1 MACRIRNDSE
11 IIASRRSVRYTIRM
25 SSKAGFRI
33 TSYKPIG
40 WVFAFVLSV
49 TQVYPAFGVC
59 ICLREARETI
69 EVSISSDDPP
79 SCRSAA
85 AWPALR
91 EEMDSGSGQC
101 SKKVDR
107 GDSNTRISRDDC
119 CGIDSGWI
127 PPLQASLSRTVEVR
141 PVFDAM
147 TWTCSENAGTQI
159 PRPDRLALGGHSGIH
174 AGIGTTLYL
183 LNASLLI

>member
-11 IIASRRSVRYTIRM
+11 IIASRRSVRYTISM

-85 AWPALR
+85 AWPATR
-91 EEMDSGSGQC
+91 EETDSGSGRC
-101 SKKVDR
+101 SKETDP

-119 CGIDSGWI
+119 CGVDGGWT
-127 PPLQASLSRTVEVR
+127 PPLPASLSRTVEIR
-141 PVFDAM
+141 PEFDAM
-147 TWTCSENAGTQI
+147 PWIRTEETCTLVRRIEGLTRDSG
-159 PRPDRLALGGHSGIH
+159 PGIH
-174 AGIGTTLYL
+174 TGSGTTLYL
-183 LNASLLI
+183 INASLLI